1 MDKEYDLLSS
11 NFLLKNAPTSTQR
24 CIDYLDGL
32 TLPEFTSENTQ
43 QILTQLTS
51 SSSSSSPP
59 ISFSSSSPISSSSA
73 SSSSSAQRSVNT
85 EYAEKRKK
93 NNESAKRCRDARIKR
108 EYTITLKA
116 VQLEQENTVLKEQ
129 MKKLEDELTQYRLY
143 FGQLPS
149 GVATLSHQ
157 H

>member
-1 MDKEYDLLSS
+1 MGKEYDLLSS

-51 SSSSSSPP
+51 
-59 ISFSSSSPISSSSA
+59 SSSSPISSSSA

>member
-1 MDKEYDLLSS
+1 MGKEYDLLSS

-59 ISFSSSSPISSSSA
+59 ISSSSA
-73 SSSSSAQRSVNT
+73 SSSSSTQRSVNT

-143 FGQLPS
+143 FGRLPS

>member
-11 NFLLKNAPTSTQR
+11 NYLLKNAPTSTQR

-51 SSSSSSPP
+51 
-59 ISFSSSSPISSSSA
+59 SSSSPISSSSA